1 MAEWE
6 WDDDPGLPIKL
17 NPCSNGEF
25 APPPASELVR
35 EAVRRARQMCD
46 ENARRIGMDR
56 RAFLKTSMGAAT
68 TLFALAACSNDEA
81 NSNSGGERG
90 SGGTFDIPEEAMVE
104 PDAALETLGSDQPI
118 IDMQT
123 HLLEYPPDVEGGIGT
138 LFPFANE
145 CGEQDP
151 GDCFTTEHYLEEL
164 FGNSDTTVAVISALP
179 AVGEPNPLSAEI
191 MAQAREDVQK
201 VCGDGRILVQ
211 GHCWPNVGELQA
223 VLDGMEEES
232 QRFEISAWK
241 TYTHVGPGY
250 TLDDHDGV
258 QVGEA
263 LLQKI
268 EELGPPILCVHKGLA
283 IVGTGDPK
291 FSSPVDVG
299 PAAVDHPDLTFCI
312 YHSGFETGVTEG
324 PYDAANPN
332 GGVDRLIKS
341 MEDND
346 IAPGSNVYAEIGS
359 TWRFVMGDPD
369 TAAHTLG
376 KLLVAFG
383 EDRILWGTDSIWYGS
398 PQDQIQAL
406 KSFQISPELQERFGY
421 PELTDEIK
429 HKIFW
434 RNAATLHDIDIHRL
448 PCDTTAAE
456 REQARSASRMPNR
469 TYGPE
474 TAQAARRVFRGTHPW
489 AFWRK

>member
-1 MAEWE
+1 MAAVH
-6 WDDDPGLPIKL
+6 DDPGLPIKL

-25 APPPASELVR
+25 APPPASDRVR
-35 EAVRRARQMCD
+35 ETVRLARRMCD

-56 RAFLKTSMGAAT
+56 RDFLRTSMGAAT
-68 TLFALAACSNDEA
+68 VLMALAACSNDEKKA
-81 NSNSGGERG
+81 GDSGSGG
-90 SGGTFDIPEEAMVE
+90 SGGTFDVPDEAMVD
-104 PDAALETLGSDQPI
+104 PDAALDSLGSDQPI

-123 HLLEYPPDVEGGIGT
+123 HLLEYPPEVQGGIGT
-138 LFPFANE
+138 LFPYANE
-145 CGEQDP
+145 CGEEDP
-151 GDCFTTEHYLEEL
+151 GDCFTTEYWIEEI
-164 FGNSDTTVAVISALP
+164 FGRSDTTVAVISALP

-191 MAQAREDVQK
+191 MAEARDEALRL
-201 VCGDGRILVQ
+201 CGDNRALVQ
-211 GHCWPNVGELQA
+211 GHCWPNVGELEA
-223 VLDGMEEES
+223 VLAGMEEES
-232 QRFEISAWK
+232 QRFDISAWK

-258 QVGEA
+258 EVGEA
-263 LLQKI
+263 LLNKI

-283 IVGTGDPK
+283 IVGGGDPK

-299 PAAVDHPDLTFCI
+299 PAAVNHPDLTFCI
-312 YHSGFETGVTEG
+312 YHSGFETGVVEG
-324 PYDAANPN
+324 AYEAASPN

-346 IAPGSNVYAEIGS
+346 LGPGSNVYAEIGS
-359 TWRFVMGDPD
+359 TWRFVMGDPE

-406 KSFQISPELQERFGY
+406 RSFQITPEFQERYGY

-434 RNAATLHDIDIHRL
+434 RNAAQLHDIDTARL
-448 PCDTTAAE
+448 PCDTTPEE
-456 REQARSASRMPNR
+456 REEARATSRRPNR

-474 TAQAARRVFRGTHPW
+474 TATAARKVFQGTHPW